1 MKVHAQTI
9 EVGGQRVA
17 VLPEPEYLKLL
28 KLSGLG
34 TSDSDMPGL
43 PKKLPGGGYPALEY
57 LRANLARDI
66 VQARR
71 DLGLSQAELARRAGM
86 LPAALNRIERGRV
99 DPGVSTV
106 ERIDRALKAAERRAS
121 QARSAARLKR

>member
-1 MKVHAQTI
+1 MKLHAQTI

-28 KLSGLG
+28 ELSGLA
-34 TSDSDMPGL
+34 TLDSDMPDL

-106 ERIDRALKAAERRAS
+106 EKIDRALKAAEK
-121 QARSAARLKR
+121 RSLRTRTAVRSER